1 VPGGDDGA
9 EIVDEP
15 GDLELEVGGLD
26 RREQGCALE
35 PVGEEVDRLAVER
48 TAADGEP
55 REELVD
61 GLGGFGLGPIV
72 RATDGWAVLRVSQG
86 SRDDHL
92 MVARTR
98 HAVHRWVRC
107 CWHHGSE
114 IERRS

>member
-1 VPGGDDGA
+1 
-9 EIVDEP
+9 
-15 GDLELEVGGLD
+15 
-26 RREQGCALE
+26 
-35 PVGEEVDRLAVER
+35 
-48 TAADGEP
+48 
-55 REELVD
+55 
-61 GLGGFGLGPIV
+61 V

-92 MVARTR
+92 IVARTR